1 MPDKPVRLDPL
12 GIIALASV
20 IRMQEPEECSCENKP
35 LCGCE
40 NKTCFCELKD
50 PCTCEGVC
58 SCELKPPKTDLLDVV
73 SNPVFRE
80 VVKGLD
86 INKLKS
92 IEEFLAN
99 ADDIRTKI
107 DAARLPRPSDPKNP
121 KP

>member
-20 IRMQEPEECSCENKP
+20 IRMQEPAAVCSCENKP

-40 NKTCFCELKD
+40 NKPLI
-50 PCTCEGVC
+50 
-58 SCELKPPKTDLLDVV
+58 TDMLDVV

-92 IEEFLAN
+92 IEEFLAI